1 MSDMKSD
8 LNEVLGVNARTQLSA
23 SILMLMLRGA
33 GYALIFCLLV
43 LFTILI
49 LAAIG
54 RALPEDSRF
63 TPDPINRSSLELPF
77 TSGEAHRLT

>member
-1 MSDMKSD
+1 MSD
-8 LNEVLGVNARTQLSA
+8 LNEVLGISNRGQLTA

-33 GYALIFCLLV
+33 GYAMVFCLAL

-49 LAAIG
+49 IAAIG

-63 TPDPINRSSLELPF
+63 TPDPVNRSSIEEQVSPEF
-77 TSGEAHRLT
+77 IRVT